1 MRIFVGY
8 GYNDRD
14 KWIEE
19 YVFPLLVAMGYDIAH
34 GKVVYGGG
42 LSEEIVKV
50 IRMSDAM
57 IGFTTRRGDPV
68 EGGYRTHEWVIHELS
83 TAAAFSDPRIPWV
96 EVRESGVMPPGG
108 ALDAVGAQRIKY
120 AENNRAKCLVE
131 IAQAASRF
139 EELTHITPVR
149 LGPGDIADV
158 IAGLSQDPTFHCECE
173 VLRRLRQ
180 LPAEPVAVLPMKG
193 SLFVQLRGI
202 QRDDLVRISVSARGR
217 VWRSSYESVDTVDV
231 QLVE

>member
-19 YVFPLLVAMGYDIAH
+19 YVFPLLAAMRFDIAH

-42 LSEEIVKV
+42 ISDEIIKV

-57 IGFTTRRGDPV
+57 IGFTTRRGDP
-68 EGGYRTHEWVIHELS
+68 EDGGYRTHEWVVQELTS
-83 TAAAFSDPRIPWV
+83 AAAFIDPKIPWV

-108 ALDAVGAQRIKY
+108 ALDAAVVQRINY
-120 AENNRAKCLVE
+120 REDDRARCLVE
-131 IAQAASRF
+131 IAQAANRF
-139 EELTHITPVR
+139 EELTRITPVR
-149 LGPGDIADV
+149 LGPGDTADV
-158 IAGLSQDPTFHCECE
+158 IAGVSQDPSFRCEYE
-173 VLRRLRQ
+173 VLRHLRQ
-180 LPAEPVAVLPMKG
+180 LPAERVAVLPMKG